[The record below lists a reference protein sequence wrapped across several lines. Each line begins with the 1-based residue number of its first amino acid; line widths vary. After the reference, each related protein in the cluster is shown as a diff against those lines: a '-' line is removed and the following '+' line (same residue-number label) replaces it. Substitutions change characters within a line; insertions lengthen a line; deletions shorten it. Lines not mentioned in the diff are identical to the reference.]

1 MLKIIITVYA
11 VINILVFLLYGLDK
25 LKAIK
30 DQWRIPEKNLVIAA
44 IFGVIGA
51 ILGMLIF
58 HHKVRKPK
66 FAIGIPVI
74 LILESVTLYVIYL
87 DFL

>member
-30 DQWRIPEKNLVIAA
+30 DQWRIPKKNLVIAA

-74 LILESVTLYVIYL
+74 LILESVTLYVIYS